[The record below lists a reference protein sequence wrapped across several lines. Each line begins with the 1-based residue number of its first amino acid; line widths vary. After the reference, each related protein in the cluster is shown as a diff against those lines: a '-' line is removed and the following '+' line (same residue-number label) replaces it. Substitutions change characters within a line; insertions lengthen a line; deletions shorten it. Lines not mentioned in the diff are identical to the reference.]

1 MSEPIATTGGTGTM
15 TAVVQERYGAEPE
28 AVLRMARLARP
39 GIGPGEV
46 LVRVR
51 ASSVDRGTWHLMAGL
66 PYAIRP
72 VSGLRGPKLPNPGRT
87 IAGVIEAV
95 GSDVRGCAPGDEVY
109 GTAAAA
115 FAAYAVARP
124 DRIAPKP
131 TGLTFEEA
139 ATVPVSALTALQAVR
154 DQGRVQEGR
163 RVLVTGA
170 AGGVGTFAVQL
181 AKVFGARV
189 TAVASTAKLDAV
201 RALGAD
207 HVIDYTREDFL
218 AGPQRY
224 DAIIDIAGN
233 RRLQD
238 LRRAL
243 TPRGRLVITGG
254 ETNGR
259 WLGGTDRQ
267 LRAQML
273 SPFTSRHLGT
283 FIASEH
289 ADGLRDL
296 TALIDAG
303 ALTPVVDRVYP
314 LADTAAAV
322 RQLLDGRVTGKLA
335 LALPA
340 DDPLGATPDA
350 EREAAD

>member
-1 MSEPIATTGGTGTM
+1 MSEPIATTGGTATM
-15 TAVVQERYGAEPE
+15 ASVVQERYGAEPE
-28 AVLRMARLARP
+28 AVLRTARLARP

-46 LVRVR
+46 LVRVL
-51 ASSVDRGTWHLMAGL
+51 ASSVDRGTWHMMAGL

-72 VSGLRGPKLPNPGRT
+72 VSGLRKPKLPNPGRNL
-87 IAGVIEAV
+87 AGVVEAV
-95 GSDVRGCAPGDEVY
+95 GPEVTGFAPGDEVY
-109 GTAAAA
+109 GTAVAA
-115 FAAYAVARP
+115 FAEYAATRP

-154 DQGRVQEGR
+154 DKAKVQEGQQ
-163 RVLVTGA
+163 VLITGA

-181 AKVFGARV
+181 AHALGARV
-189 TAVASTAKLDAV
+189 TAVASTPKLDAV

-218 AGPQRY
+218 AVPRRY

-233 RRLQD
+233 RGLRD

-254 ETNGR
+254 GTNGR

-267 LRAQML
+267 LRAQLL
-273 SPFTSRHLGT
+273 SPFTGRHLGT
-283 FIASEH
+283 FISSEH

-296 TALIDAG
+296 TVLIDTG
-303 ALTPVVDRVYP
+303 TLSPLVDRVYP
-314 LADTAAAV
+314 LTETAAAL
-322 RQLLDGRVTGKLA
+322 RHLLAGRATGKVA

-340 DDPLGATPDA
+340 
-350 EREAAD
+350 E

>member
-1 MSEPIATTGGTGTM
+1 MA
-15 TAVVQERYGAEPE
+15 AVVQERYGAEPE
-28 AVLRMARLARP
+28 AVLRTARLARP
-39 GIGPGEV
+39 SIGPAEV

-51 ASSVDRGTWHLMAGL
+51 ASSVDRGTWHMMAGL

-72 VSGLRGPKLPNPGRT
+72 VSGLRRPKLPNPGRN
-87 IAGVIEAV
+87 IAGVVEAV
-95 GSDVRGCAPGDEVY
+95 GSEVTGFAPGDEVY
-109 GTAAAA
+109 GTAVAA
-115 FAAYAVARP
+115 FAEYAATRP

-154 DQGRVQEGR
+154 DKGKIQEGQQ
-163 RVLVTGA
+163 VLITGA

-181 AKVFGARV
+181 AHAFGARV
-189 TAVASTAKLDAV
+189 TAVASTPKLDAV

-207 HVIDYTREDFL
+207 DVLDYTREDFL
-218 AGPQRY
+218 AGSRRY

-233 RRLQD
+233 RGLGD
-238 LRRAL
+238 LRHAL

-254 ETNGR
+254 ETNGA

-273 SPFTSRHLGT
+273 SPFTGRHLGT
-283 FIASEH
+283 FISSEH

-296 TALIDAG
+296 TVLIDSG
-303 ALTPVVDRVYP
+303 TLSPVVDRVYP
-314 LADTAAAV
+314 LAETAAAV
-322 RQLLDGRVTGKLA
+322 RRLLAGRATGKVA

-340 DDPLGATPDA
+340 K
-350 EREAAD
+350 

>member
-1 MSEPIATTGGTGTM
+1 MSEPIATTGGARTM
-15 TAVVQERYGAEPE
+15 AAVVQERYGAEPE
-28 AVLRMARLARP
+28 AVLRTARLARP
-39 GIGPGEV
+39 SIGPAEV

-51 ASSVDRGTWHLMAGL
+51 ASSVDRGTWHMMAGL

-72 VSGLRGPKLPNPGRT
+72 VSGLRRPKLPNPGRN
-87 IAGVIEAV
+87 IAGVVEAV
-95 GSDVRGCAPGDEVY
+95 GSEVTGFAPGDEVY
-109 GTAAAA
+109 GTAVAA
-115 FAAYAVARP
+115 FAEYAATRP

-154 DQGRVQEGR
+154 DKGKIQEGQQ
-163 RVLVTGA
+163 VLITGA

-181 AKVFGARV
+181 AHAFGARV
-189 TAVASTAKLDAV
+189 TAVASTPKLDAV

-207 HVIDYTREDFL
+207 DVLDYTREDFL
-218 AGPQRY
+218 AGSRRY

-233 RRLQD
+233 RGLGD
-238 LRRAL
+238 LRHAL

-254 ETNGR
+254 ETNGA

-273 SPFTSRHLGT
+273 SPFTGRHLGT
-283 FIASEH
+283 FISSEH

-296 TALIDAG
+296 TVLIDSG
-303 ALTPVVDRVYP
+303 TLSPVVDRVYP
-314 LADTAAAV
+314 LAETAAAV
-322 RQLLDGRVTGKLA
+322 RRLLAGRATGKVA

-340 DDPLGATPDA
+340 K
-350 EREAAD
+350 

>member
-1 MSEPIATTGGTGTM
+1 MRNMSEPIATAGGTETM

-28 AVLRMARLARP
+28 AVLRIARLVRP
-39 GIGPGEV
+39 GIGPDEV

-51 ASSVDRGTWHLMAGL
+51 ASSVDRGTWHMMAGL
-66 PYAIRP
+66 PYAVRP
-72 VSGLRGPKLPNPGRT
+72 VSGLRRPKLPNPGRN
-87 IAGVIEAV
+87 IAGVVEAV
-95 GSDVRGCAPGDEVY
+95 GSDVTGFAPGDEVY
-109 GTAAAA
+109 GTAVAA
-115 FAAYAVARP
+115 FADYAAARP

-131 TGLTFEEA
+131 AGLTFEEA
-139 ATVPVSALTALQAVR
+139 ATVPVSALTALQAVC
-154 DQGRVQEGR
+154 DKAKVQGGR
-163 RVLVTGA
+163 QVLITGA

-181 AKVFGARV
+181 AHSFGARV
-189 TAVASTAKLDAV
+189 TAVVSTPKLDAI

-218 AGPQRY
+218 AGPRRY

-233 RRLQD
+233 RSLRE

-254 ETNGR
+254 ETNGA

-273 SPFTSRHLGT
+273 SPFTGQHLGT
-283 FIASEH
+283 FISSEG

-303 ALTPVVDRVYP
+303 ALSPVVDRVYP
-314 LADTAAAV
+314 LTETAAAV
-322 RQLLDGRVTGKLA
+322 RHLLDGRVTGKLA
-335 LALPA
+335 LTLPA
-340 DDPLGATPDA
+340 
-350 EREAAD
+350 E

>member
-1 MSEPIATTGGTGTM
+1 MA
-15 TAVVQERYGAEPE
+15 AVVQERYGAEPE
-28 AVLRMARLARP
+28 AVLRTARLARP
-39 GIGPGEV
+39 GIRPGEV

-51 ASSVDRGTWHLMAGL
+51 ASSVDRGTWHMMAGL
-66 PYAIRP
+66 PYAVRP
-72 VSGLRGPKLPNPGRT
+72 VSGLRRPKLPNPGRN
-87 IAGVIEAV
+87 IAGVVEAV
-95 GSDVRGCAPGDEVY
+95 GSDVTGFAPGDEVY

-115 FAAYAVARP
+115 FAEYAAARP

-154 DQGRVQEGR
+154 DKGKVRENQQ
-163 RVLVTGA
+163 VLITGA

-181 AKVFGARV
+181 AHAFGARV
-189 TAVASTAKLDAV
+189 TAVASTPKLDAV

-218 AGPQRY
+218 ADPRRY
-224 DAIIDIAGN
+224 DVIIDIAGN
-233 RRLQD
+233 RGLRD

-254 ETNGR
+254 ETNGL

-267 LRAQML
+267 LRAHML
-273 SPFTSRHLGT
+273 SPFTGQQLGT
-283 FIASEH
+283 FISSEH
-289 ADGLRDL
+289 ADGLRDV
-296 TALIDAG
+296 TALIEAG
-303 ALTPVVDRVYP
+303 TLSPVVDRVYS
-314 LADTAAAV
+314 LTETAAAV
-322 RQLLDGRVTGKLA
+322 RHLLDGRVTGKLA

-340 DDPLGATPDA
+340 
-350 EREAAD
+350 E

>member
-1 MSEPIATTGGTGTM
+1 MRNMSEPIATAGGTETM

-28 AVLRMARLARP
+28 AVLRIARLVRP
-39 GIGPGEV
+39 GIGPDEV

-51 ASSVDRGTWHLMAGL
+51 ASSVDRGTWHMMAGL
-66 PYAIRP
+66 PYAVRP
-72 VSGLRGPKLPNPGRT
+72 VSGLRRPKLPNPGRN
-87 IAGVIEAV
+87 IAGVVEAV
-95 GSDVRGCAPGDEVY
+95 GSDVTGFAPGDEVY
-109 GTAAAA
+109 GTAVAA
-115 FAAYAVARP
+115 FADYAAARP

-131 TGLTFEEA
+131 AGLTFEEA

-154 DQGRVQEGR
+154 DKAKVQGGR
-163 RVLVTGA
+163 QVLITGA

-181 AKVFGARV
+181 AHSFGARV
-189 TAVASTAKLDAV
+189 TAVVSTPKLDAI

-218 AGPQRY
+218 AGPRRY

-233 RRLQD
+233 RSLRE

-254 ETNGR
+254 ETNGA

-273 SPFTSRHLGT
+273 SPFTGQHLGT
-283 FIASEH
+283 FISSEG

-303 ALTPVVDRVYP
+303 ALSPVVDRVYP
-314 LADTAAAV
+314 LTETAAAV
-322 RQLLDGRVTGKLA
+322 RHLLDGRVTGKLA
-335 LALPA
+335 LTLPA
-340 DDPLGATPDA
+340 
-350 EREAAD
+350 E

>member
-1 MSEPIATTGGTGTM
+1 MSEPIATTGGTETM
-15 TAVVQERYGAEPE
+15 AAVVQECYGTEPE
-28 AVLRMARLARP
+28 AVLRPARLTRP
-39 GIGPGEV
+39 TIGPGEV

-51 ASSVDRGTWHLMAGL
+51 ASSVDRGTWHMMAGL
-66 PYAIRP
+66 PYAVRP
-72 VSGLRGPKLPNPGRT
+72 VSGLRRPKLPNPGRN
-87 IAGVIEAV
+87 IAGVVEAV
-95 GSDVRGCAPGDEVY
+95 GPDVTGFAPGDEVY
-109 GTAAAA
+109 GTAVAA
-115 FAAYAVARP
+115 FAEYAATRP

-131 TGLTFEEA
+131 AGLTFEEA

-154 DQGRVQEGR
+154 DKGKVQEGQQ
-163 RVLVTGA
+163 VLITGA

-181 AKVFGARV
+181 AHAVGARV
-189 TAVASTAKLDAV
+189 TAVASTPKLDAV

-218 AGPQRY
+218 AGPRRY
-224 DAIIDIAGN
+224 DAVIDIAGN
-233 RRLQD
+233 RGLRD

-254 ETNGR
+254 EAKGL

-273 SPFTSRHLGT
+273 SPFTGQHLGT

-296 TALIDAG
+296 TDLIDAG
-303 ALTPVVDRVYP
+303 TLSPVVDSVYP
-314 LADTAAAV
+314 LAETAAAV
-322 RQLLDGRVTGKLA
+322 RHLLDGSATGKLA
-335 LALPA
+335 LTLP
-340 DDPLGATPDA
+340 T
-350 EREAAD
+350 E

>member
-1 MSEPIATTGGTGTM
+1 MRKTNEPVAAAGGTRTM
-15 TAVVQERYGAEPE
+15 AAVVQERYGAEPE
-28 AVLRMARLARP
+28 AVLHTARLARP

-46 LVRVR
+46 LVRVH

-66 PYAIRP
+66 PYAVRP
-72 VSGLRGPKLPNPGRT
+72 VSGLRGPRLPNPGRNV
-87 IAGVIEAV
+87 AGVVEAV
-95 GSDVRGCAPGDEVY
+95 GSDVTGFAPGDEVY

-115 FAAYAVARP
+115 FAEYVAARP

-154 DQGRVQEGR
+154 DKGKVREGQQ
-163 RVLVTGA
+163 VLITGA

-181 AKVFGARV
+181 AHAFGARV
-189 TAVASTAKLDAV
+189 TAVASTPKLDAV

-218 AGPQRY
+218 AGPRRY
-224 DAIIDIAGN
+224 DAVIDIAGN
-233 RRLQD
+233 RGLRD

-243 TPRGRLVITGG
+243 APRGRLVITGG

-273 SPFTSRHLGT
+273 SPFIGQHLGT
-283 FIASEH
+283 FISSEH

-296 TALIDAG
+296 TKLIDAG
-303 ALTPVVDRVYP
+303 TLSPVVDRVYS
-314 LADTAAAV
+314 LTETAAAV
-322 RQLLDGRVTGKLA
+322 RHLLDGHVTGKLA

-340 DDPLGATPDA
+340 
-350 EREAAD
+350 E

>member
-1 MSEPIATTGGTGTM
+1 MGGPIATTGETGTM
-15 TAVVQERYGAEPE
+15 AAIVQERYGAEPE
-28 AVLRMARLARP
+28 AVLRPARLARP
-39 GIGPGEV
+39 SIGPGDV

-51 ASSVDRGTWHLMAGL
+51 ASSVDRGTWHMMAGL

-72 VSGLRGPKLPNPGRT
+72 VSGLRRPKLPNPGRN
-87 IAGVIEAV
+87 IAGVVEAV
-95 GSDVRGCAPGDEVY
+95 GPEVTGFAPGEEVY

-115 FAAYAVARP
+115 FAEYAAARP
-124 DRIAPKP
+124 GRIAPKP
-131 TGLTFEEA
+131 AGLTFEEA

-154 DQGRVQEGR
+154 DHGRIQEGQQ
-163 RVLVTGA
+163 VLITGA

-181 AKVFGARV
+181 AHAFGATV
-189 TAVASTAKLDAV
+189 TAVASTHKLDAV
-201 RALGAD
+201 QALGAD
-207 HVIDYTREDFL
+207 RVIDYTREDFL
-218 AGPQRY
+218 AGPRRY
-224 DAIIDIAGN
+224 DAVIDIAGN
-233 RRLQD
+233 RGLRD

-254 ETNGR
+254 ETNGP

-267 LRAQML
+267 LRAQMM

-296 TALIDAG
+296 TALIDTG
-303 ALTPVVDRVYP
+303 RLSSLVDSVYP
-314 LADTAAAV
+314 LAETAAAV
-322 RQLLDGRVTGKLA
+322 RHLLDGRVTGKVA

-340 DDPLGATPDA
+340 
-350 EREAAD
+350 R

>member
-1 MSEPIATTGGTGTM
+1 MA
-15 TAVVQERYGAEPE
+15 AVVQEHYGAEPE
-28 AVLRMARLARP
+28 AVLRTARLPRP

-46 LVRVR
+46 LVRVH

-66 PYAIRP
+66 PYAVRA
-72 VSGLRGPKLPNPGRT
+72 VSGLRGPKLPNPGRN
-87 IAGVIEAV
+87 IAGVVEAV
-95 GSDVRGCAPGDEVY
+95 GPDVTGFAPGDAVY

-115 FAAYAVARP
+115 FAEYAAARP

-131 TGLTFEEA
+131 AGLTFEEA

-154 DQGRVQEGR
+154 DKGKVQEGQQ
-163 RVLVTGA
+163 VLITGA
-170 AGGVGTFAVQL
+170 AGGVGTYAVQL
-181 AKVFGARV
+181 AHSFGAHV
-189 TAVASTAKLDAV
+189 TAVASMPKLDAV

-207 HVIDYTREDFL
+207 DVIDYTREDFL
-218 AGPQRY
+218 AGPRRY

-233 RRLQD
+233 RGLRD

-273 SPFTSRHLGT
+273 SPFTRRHLGT

-296 TALIDAG
+296 TGLIEAG
-303 ALTPVVDRVYP
+303 ALSPVMDRIYP
-314 LADTAAAV
+314 LAETATAV
-322 RQLLDGRVTGKLA
+322 RHLLDGRVTGKLA
-335 LALPA
+335 LTLPA
-340 DDPLGATPDA
+340 
-350 EREAAD
+350 E